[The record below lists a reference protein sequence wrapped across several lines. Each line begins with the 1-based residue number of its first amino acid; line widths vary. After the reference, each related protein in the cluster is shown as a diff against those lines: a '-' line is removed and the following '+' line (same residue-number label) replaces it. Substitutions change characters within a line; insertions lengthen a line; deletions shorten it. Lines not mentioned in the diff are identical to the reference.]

1 MAHIRTVGIVGR
13 GIIGS
18 SWALVFARAGLKVRI
33 WCRRDEEA
41 AGTLSN
47 IAASI
52 RSLKGTGLDGDAE
65 TLTRVSAHA
74 SLADA
79 LTGADFVQELVPED
93 LALKHQILRDIEAC
107 TRPDS
112 VIGSSTS
119 GIMPSRL
126 ARVLTHP
133 DRFLVVHPLTPP
145 HLLPITELCA
155 APQTSETVVAQVRE
169 LIHRLPS
176 GSFRLSSARR
186 FYRLC
191 LELHPRRDDERVFR
205 SNSRRR
211 ARARGCDPALD

>member
-33 WCRRDEEA
+33 WCRRDEQA

-79 LTGADFVQELVPED
+79 LTGAHFVQESVAED

-112 VIGSSTS
+112 VIASSTS

-169 LIHRLPS
+169 LMLSIGQLPVVLRTEIH
-176 GSFRLSSARR
+176 GF
-186 FYRLC
+186 
-191 LELHPRRDDERVFR
+191 
-205 SNSRRR
+205 
-211 ARARGCDPALD
+211 ALN

>member
-33 WCRRDEEA
+33 WCRRDEQA

-79 LTGADFVQELVPED
+79 LTGADFVQELVAED

-107 TRPDS
+107 TRPGLGHRQQH
-112 VIGSSTS
+112 IGNH
-119 GIMPSRL
+119 PEPARSR
-126 ARVLTHP
+126 P
-133 DRFLVVHPLTPP
+133 D
-145 HLLPITELCA
+145 
-155 APQTSETVVAQVRE
+155 APRPVPGR
-169 LIHRLPS
+169 
-176 GSFRLSSARR
+176 SSANTASPPPN
-186 FYRLC
+186 
-191 LELHPRRDDERVFR
+191 H
-205 SNSRRR
+205 
-211 ARARGCDPALD
+211 